1 MVTLKEI
8 VRNNELLLEIVN
20 EESCIEDLF
29 EQIKI
34 HMHFGDYELAMERSI
49 DIQKSFKRLESIEQ
63 KFRRQKLVS
72 ELTKNGFNVKVVK
85 RLV

>member
-1 MVTLKEI
+1 MVNLKEI
-8 VRNNELLLEIVN
+8 VINNDLLLEIIK

-49 DIQKSFKRLESIEQ
+49 DIQKSFNRLELIQQ
-63 KFRRQKLVS
+63 KIRRHNLVS
-72 ELTKNGFNVKVVK
+72 ELTKDGFNVKVVK